1 MSSPTSEED
10 EALSAALGWPGG
22 ISEPL
27 LDRVALLRLVASAAV
42 ELASMRR
49 CFEAADRER
58 SELRERAERADAQ
71 RDALRAELREATEAI
86 DDPAVN
92 NLRTLPDSIRMLR
105 AENDVLRAALELYR
119 GQVDQTGRHSAAD
132 AIKRAAQALGA
143 RETPRA
149 AEVLQK
155 PLD

>member
-27 LDRVALLRLVASAAV
+27 LDRAALLRLVASATV

-58 SELRERAERADAQ
+58 SELRARAERA
-71 RDALRAELREATEAI
+71 EA
-86 DDPAVN
+86 D
-92 NLRTLPDSIRMLR
+92 
-105 AENDVLRAALELYR
+105 AALW
-119 GQVDQTGRHSAAD
+119 G
-132 AIKRAAQALGA
+132 KRAQHLGW
-143 RETPRA
+143 RRIEG
-149 AEVLQK
+149 V
-155 PLD
+155 